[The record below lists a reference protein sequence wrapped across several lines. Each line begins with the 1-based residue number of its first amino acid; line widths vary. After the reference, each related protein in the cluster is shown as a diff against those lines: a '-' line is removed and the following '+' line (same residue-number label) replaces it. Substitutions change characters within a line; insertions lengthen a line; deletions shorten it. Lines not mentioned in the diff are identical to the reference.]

1 MKNFIQRAIT
11 GLIFVAVL
19 IGCMIGGPLSFG
31 ILFCIISALATAEFC
46 NLMNQQEGVQ
56 INRNICVLGSVALFL
71 CFFYYGMNPA
81 QTGIFIPYLIII
93 IYPLTLIM
101 RKSNKKRAALEKTAL
116 INSSRC
122 LADSNRRRRFC
133 RPLPSHSAK
142 VPLWFASA
150 KVVLIFGLTNL

>member
-71 CFFYYGMNPA
+71 CFFYYGMK
-81 QTGIFIPYLIII
+81 IPVCAGFM
-93 IYPLTLIM
+93 P
-101 RKSNKKRAALEKTAL
+101 
-116 INSSRC
+116 
-122 LADSNRRRRFC
+122 
-133 RPLPSHSAK
+133 
-142 VPLWFASA
+142 
-150 KVVLIFGLTNL
+150 